1 MTCRRFKRHLV
12 LDLYEELSEKD
23 RRKLRSHL
31 ERCPACRRE
40 LEETRTALERM
51 EIEPARAVP
60 EPDWDASW
68 RSIEAGLEP
77 GRTAPVRKALLPRW
91 AYAAAALAGLFILGI
106 AVGRY
111 WRPSDTGT
119 IGGLTRGTDILSPTA
134 IRSAL
139 GSYFEDVEP
148 LLTSYS
154 NDGSADKGEA
164 HLTIDREAAR
174 TLLVQNLLLKRALAR
189 KDPRL
194 ADLLDDL
201 RFILTE
207 IANLRSQNSETPS
220 DLKKAIHERQV
231 LTRVR
236 RWDKI

>member
-12 LDLYEELSEKD
+12 LDLYDELSERE
-23 RRKLRSHL
+23 RRRLESHL
-31 ERCPACRRE
+31 ERCPACRKE
-40 LEETRTALERM
+40 LEETREALSRM
-51 EIEPARAVP
+51 DSGPARAVP
-60 EPDWDASW
+60 EPDWDKSW
-68 RSIEAGLEP
+68 RAIEAGLAP
-77 GRTAPVRKALLPRW
+77 GRLAPGRKGLLPRW
-91 AYAAAALAGLFILGI
+91 VYAAAVLAGLFILGI

-111 WRPSDTGT
+111 WLPSGSAPARLAP
-119 IGGLTRGTDILSPTA
+119 GADILSPTA
-134 IRSAL
+134 LRTAL

-154 NDGSADKGEA
+154 NNGSAGTSES

-174 TLLVQNLLLKRALAR
+174 ALLVQNLLLKRALAR

-207 IANLRSQNSETPS
+207 ISNLKSQNSETPS

-231 LTRVR
+231 LNRVR